1 MANRTTTEQVIG
13 GVVSKLREKRKGTVL
28 SVSYLGDN
36 IYQLNTSETFDMKK
50 GQFVEV
56 EGFTAYVVEVSQDSF
71 IKVESSNDL
80 LSATEWKSLQPYFYY
95 GDPIDIDNEINRGT
109 TDIDTKYPAVIMFEV
124 QRERF
129 YKDRSNLIGSEPT
142 LRLFFMDQENYED
155 SSIDDLY
162 STVDR
167 MKNLSLEFIN
177 QLDLTPHVYIQDSEY
192 SINNHSKWGVKVIRD
207 RRTSSETIFDNNLTG
222 VELVIDVP
230 LAKTLQFNCE
240 C

>member
-1 MANRTTTEQVIG
+1 MANRITTEQLIG
-13 GVVSKLREKRKGTVL
+13 GVVSKLREKRKGIVS
-28 SVSYLGDN
+28 SVVSLGSN
-36 IYQLNTSETFDMKK
+36 EWQLNVDNTFDMKK
-50 GQFVEV
+50 GQFIEV
-56 EGFTAYVVEVSQDSF
+56 EGVSAYIVEVSENTYL
-71 IKVESSNDL
+71 KVETSTDL
-80 LSATEWKSLQPYFYY
+80 TPATEWLSLQPYFYY
-95 GDPIDIDNEINRGT
+95 GDPIDINNEINRGT
-109 TDIDTKYPAVIMFEV
+109 TDVDTKYPAVIMFEV

-142 LRLFFMDQENYED
+142 VRLFFMDQENYED

-167 MKNLSLEFIN
+167 MKNLALEFIN

-230 LAKTLQFNCE
+230 LAKTLQFSCE